1 MLVVKQT
8 VKNVDGNYSSTWNL
22 SEDQLNFLLTYAINA
37 LVAQGLAVIDDS
49 EGTSYHDEVKYS
61 EEQEKQE
68 QLDFLEETDKERMHQ
83 A

>member
-22 SEDQLNFLLTYAINA
+22 SEDQLNFLLTYAINS
-37 LVAQGLAVIDDS
+37 LISQGLAVIDSSIDD
-49 EGTSYHDEVKYS
+49 GVDDER
-61 EEQEKQE
+61 QE
-68 QLDFLEETDKERMHQ
+68 QLDFLNDTDKEEMFQ

>member
-8 VKNVDGNYSSTWNL
+8 VKNEDGNYSSTWNL
-22 SEDQLNFLLTYAINA
+22 SEDQLNFLLTYAINS
-37 LVAQGLAVIDDS
+37 LISQGLAVIDS
-49 EGTSYHDEVKYS
+49 SIEDEA
-61 EEQEKQE
+61 QE